1 MKFIGYIAAAILILF
16 GVLFILS
23 AFSPQ
28 GQVGNIIVGIILVA
42 IAFGIIYF
50 VTKKAKEAANN
61 TTNVT
66 LNIDLPGKVAIESMK
81 CQSCGGV
88 LTADAISMVNGA
100 PMVSCPYCHTTYQ
113 ITEEPKW

>member
-1 MKFIGYIAAAILILF
+1 MKFIAYIGAAILILF

-28 GQVGNIIVGIILVA
+28 GQTSNLVVGLILVI
-42 IAFGIIYF
+42 IAFAIIF
-50 VTKKAKEAANN
+50 FATRKKKVESD

-66 LNIDLPGKVAIESMK
+66 LNIDLPGNISLESMK
-81 CQSCGGV
+81 CSYCGGA
-88 LTADAISMVNGA
+88 LTKDSISMVNGA
-100 PMVSCPYCHTTYQ
+100 PMVTCPFCNTTYQ

>member
-28 GQVGNIIVGIILVA
+28 GQVGNIIVGIILVG

>member
-1 MKFIGYIAAAILILF
+1 MKTISYIASAILIGF

-28 GQVGNIIVGIILVA
+28 GQIGNLLIGVILVG

-50 VTKKAKEAANN
+50 VTKKAKEAQKNV
-61 TTNVT
+61 TNVS
-66 LNIDLPGKVAIESMK
+66 LNIDLPGSIALESLK
-81 CQSCGGV
+81 CKSCGGA

-100 PMVSCPYCHTTYQ
+100 PMVTCPFCNSTYQ

>member
-1 MKFIGYIAAAILILF
+1 MKTIGYIASAIFIGF

-28 GQVGNIIVGIILVA
+28 GQVSNIIVGIILVA
-42 IAFGIIYF
+42 IGFGLIFFI
-50 VTKKAKEAANN
+50 TKKAKEAQQINN
-61 TTNVT
+61 NVT
-66 LNIDLPGKVAIESMK
+66 LNIDLPGNVALESMK

-88 LTADAISMVNGA
+88 LTSDAISMVNGA
-100 PMVSCPYCHTTYQ
+100 PMVTCPYCHTTYQ

>member
-1 MKFIGYIAAAILILF
+1 MKIISYIASAILIGF

-28 GQVGNIIVGIILVA
+28 GQTGNLIIGVILVG

-50 VTKKAKEAANN
+50 VTKKAKEAEKNI
-61 TTNVT
+61 TNVS
-66 LNIDLPGKVAIESMK
+66 LNIDLPGNVALESLK
-81 CQSCGGV
+81 CKSCGGA
-88 LTADAISMVNGA
+88 LTSDSITMVNGA
-100 PMVSCPYCHTTYQ
+100 PMVTCPFCNSTYQ

>member
-1 MKFIGYIAAAILILF
+1 MKIIGYLISVILLLF

-28 GQVGNIIVGIILVA
+28 GQVSSIIVGIILVG

-50 VTKKAKEAANN
+50 ITKKAREAAQN

-66 LNIDLPGKVAIESMK
+66 LNLDLPGKVALESLK
-81 CQSCGGV
+81 CKSCGGV
-88 LTADAISMVNGA
+88 LSSDNVSMVNGA
-100 PMVSCPYCHTTYQ
+100 PMVTCPYCNSTYQ

>member
-1 MKFIGYIAAAILILF
+1 MKIIATIASGILILF

-28 GQVGNIIVGIILVA
+28 GQVGNLFVGLVLVL
-42 IAFGIIYF
+42 IAFAIIF
-50 VTKKAKEAANN
+50 FITRKKKVESN

-66 LNIDLPGKVAIESMK
+66 LNIDLPGNMTLESMK
-81 CQSCGGV
+81 CEYCGGA
-88 LTADAISMVNGA
+88 LTKDSISMVNGA
-100 PMVSCPYCHTTYQ
+100 PMVSCPYCNTTYQ